1 MKSVNK
7 VILIGT
13 LGRDPEIR
21 STANGMNVAKFSI
34 ATNERYK
41 DRDGQWQ
48 ERTEWHNIVCWQRLA
63 EIVRD
68 YTHKGD
74 RIYIEG
80 RLQTSSWDDKQT
92 GEKKYKTEIVAN
104 DLVLIGGKQ
113 GSGEGGGPRARG
125 ASANDMN
132 QSGPAYEEATGITDE
147 DIPF

>member
-92 GEKKYKTEIVAN
+92 GEKKYRTEIVAN
-104 DLVLIGGKQ
+104 DLVLIGGK
-113 GSGEGGGPRARG
+113 GEGGGGGQRARG